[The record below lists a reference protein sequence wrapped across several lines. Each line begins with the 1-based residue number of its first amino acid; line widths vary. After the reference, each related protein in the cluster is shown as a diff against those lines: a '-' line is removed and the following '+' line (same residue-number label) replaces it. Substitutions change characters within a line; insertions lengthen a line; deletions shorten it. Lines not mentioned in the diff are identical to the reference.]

1 MIILQMANLL
11 IGVSTVDWIVQ
22 YVWMILMHL
31 SCSMAR
37 KSLSLIVIED
47 YFHRITR
54 SGMTDGRF
62 SKAKPLEKNHQSEVW

>member
-1 MIILQMANLL
+1 
-11 IGVSTVDWIVQ
+11 
-22 YVWMILMHL
+22 MHL

-62 SKAKPLEKNHQSEVW
+62 SKAKPLEKNHQSEV